1 MYGLKVMATQMKKAT
16 IGDAFGLILGAV
28 VSLIMFIPRII
39 GLADKAVDLVE
50 DTLDAGRA
58 LTTTMKESAEDFRN
72 SSKAQADATF
82 KNRIKDINTDR
93 EEAGLTPVAIDTAR
107 TLSPQAM
114 EAIKQAQKA
123 SA

>member
-1 MYGLKVMATQMKKAT
+1 MKKAT

-82 KNRIKDINTDR
+82 NNRIKDINVDR
-93 EEAGLTPVAIDTAR
+93 AEAGLQPVALDTAR

-114 EAIKQAQKA
+114 QAIAKAQASSPKP
-123 SA
+123 